1 MKIDPAAISSDAAY
15 YWMAATIL
23 PRPIA
28 WVSTL
33 NEDGSANLAP
43 FSFFTG
49 VGSSP
54 PTCLICVGRTAKNQA
69 ALAGAPQL
77 AGADPRGGR
86 DPLRVPK
93 EKKDTWANIERT
105 GEFVINTVPDA
116 LAAAMNTTSKEYPRH
131 TDEFVVAGVEKV
143 ASEKVAPPRVGEAA
157 VSFECRLHKILEVG
171 SPGDETAIIVGEILL
186 WHVHDDLLVGG
197 RIDFG
202 RLDLVGRMGGAFY
215 TRTRD
220 RFEMPRP
227 K

>member
-1 MKIDPAAISSDAAY
+1 VKVDPSAISSDAAY

-33 NEDGSANLAP
+33 NPDGSANLAP

-49 VGSSP
+49 VGSDP
-54 PTCLICVGRTAKNQA
+54 PTCLICVGRRTKTEI
-69 ALAGAPQL
+69 G
-77 AGADPRGGR
+77 
-86 DPLRVPK
+86 

-116 LAAAMNTTSKEYPRH
+116 LAASMNLTSKEYPRH

-143 ASEKVAPPRVGEAA
+143 ASEKVAPPRVAEAPVA
-157 VSFECRLHKILEVG
+157 FECRLHKLVEVG
-171 SPGDETAIIVGEILL
+171 TESAVIIGEILL
-186 WHVHDDLLVGG
+186 WHVHDDLVVGG
-197 RIDFG
+197 RVDFG
-202 RLDLVGRMGGAFY
+202 RLDAVGRMGGAVY